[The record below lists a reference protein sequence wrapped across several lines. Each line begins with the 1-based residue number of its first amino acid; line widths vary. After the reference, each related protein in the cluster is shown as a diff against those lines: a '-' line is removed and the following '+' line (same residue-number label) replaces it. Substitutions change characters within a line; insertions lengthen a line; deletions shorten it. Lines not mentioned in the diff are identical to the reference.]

1 MSEPCPTESR
11 FGYPLDVPSRQIVRR
26 SMLIMPV
33 NVPAFIAKAHLR
45 GADAIVLEDSI
56 PPKEKDRARVLVK
69 ATIAEVGRG
78 GGDVLVRVNR
88 PWPLQEQDLEAVI
101 WPGLAGINYP
111 KPESAEELQRT
122 DATITR
128 LEQERGIAPGTV
140 RIGTSIETV
149 AGFFNVRAIAAA
161 SPRLITIGL
170 GSEDFTLDL
179 EIEPT
184 DEGTELYYGKLF
196 MVLLARQAGLYPMGT
211 MRGVANFNDID
222 GQKLA
227 IRTARSVG
235 YRGSSCIHPLS
246 VPLLNEGFS
255 PTAAETEHARRVI
268 EIYDEAEAQ
277 GRASIALDG
286 KMIDIP
292 VAERA
297 LRVIAR
303 AERVAAFEA
312 RKPLVPLNAPATV
325 RACSVRCCAPTST
338 ASSIRSTRAATASS
352 TYRATHRRTICPDRL
367 ISSLWWCRQP
377 PWPKHCDAV
386 QPLARAPRLSSPQ
399 ASPSLATTAPPGKRL
414 CARSPLKQ
422 GCASSVPTVWAL
434 PTWSTA
440 FGPLQRRG

>member
-1 MSEPCPTESR
+1 VSDLSPSESR
-11 FGYPLDVPSRQIVRR
+11 FGYPLDVPARQIVRR

-33 NVPAFIAKAHLR
+33 NVPAFVAKAHLR
-45 GADAIVLEDSI
+45 GADSIVLDLEDSI
-56 PPKEKDRARVLVK
+56 PPKEKDRARTLIK
-69 ATIAEVGRG
+69 SAIPEVGRG
-78 GGDVLVRVNR
+78 GGDVLVRINS
-88 PWPLQEQDLEAVI
+88 PWALQEQDLDAVV

-111 KPESAEELQRT
+111 KPESAEQLQRADT
-122 DATITR
+122 TITR
-128 LEQERGIAPGTV
+128 LERERGIAPGTI

-161 SPRLITIGL
+161 TPRLITIGL

-184 DEGTELYYGKLF
+184 DEGTELYYGKMF

-222 GQKLA
+222 GQKRA
-227 IRTARSVG
+227 IRTARAVG

-246 VPLLNEGFS
+246 VALLNEGFS
-255 PTAAETEHARRVI
+255 PTSDETAHAHRVI
-268 EIYDEAEAQ
+268 DVYDKAEAQ

-312 RKPLVPLNAPATV
+312 RKQ
-325 RACSVRCCAPTST
+325 
-338 ASSIRSTRAATASS
+338 AA
-352 TYRATHRRTICPDRL
+352 
-367 ISSLWWCRQP
+367 
-377 PWPKHCDAV
+377 
-386 QPLARAPRLSSPQ
+386 LA
-399 ASPSLATTAPPGKRL
+399 
-414 CARSPLKQ
+414 
-422 GCASSVPTVWAL
+422 AL
-434 PTWSTA
+434 
-440 FGPLQRRG
+440 